1 MKNEMKKLILILF
14 LFIPLVLFSQK
25 ITLEYLIDK
34 GLQNSLDIMQNEND
48 LASQKTNLITSY
60 LTLLPSASVSASKSY
75 PNGEENNIS
84 AGFSLG
90 ESFSWNDG
98 RYFSIKNAIISKKN
112 AELNFQNKK
121 RNFIYSIFSKYI
133 AILQAEKNLEIQK
146 ENLKIQKNLLER
158 TKLKYESGE
167 ANKLDYQQAQI
178 SFLSM
183 KIDINKAKNDIE
195 NLRYELFSL
204 VGIED
209 EKQPLADIRFDI
221 NNLPEIK
228 NFEENN
234 EIKIE
239 KNNLIISELSLLQQK
254 LNLFPSLSVGFSY
267 NYSSSPYYDFLNF
280 DNYMK
285 SHSIS
290 ISFSYG
296 LFDIPTKKLNFN
308 LAKRRFYLQKLFL
321 DKKIKDTKNEVS
333 KMKKDLE
340 ALYQTY
346 RMQKEKLSLAKENF
360 KMAKE
365 QYDAGYISLLDYD
378 RSKIDFM
385 NSKISY
391 NRNYYNIILKLG
403 QIDMKLSQKIFG
415 KW

>member
-14 LFIPLVLFSQK
+14 LFIPFVLFSQK

-195 NLRYELFSL
+195 NLRYDLFSL

-209 EKQPLADIRFDI
+209 EKQSLADIRFDI
-221 NNLPEIK
+221 NKLPEIK
-228 NFEENN
+228 NFDKNN

-391 NRNYYNIILKLG
+391 NRTYYNIILKLG

>member
-14 LFIPLVLFSQK
+14 LFIPFVLFSQK

-195 NLRYELFSL
+195 NLRYDLFSL

-209 EKQPLADIRFDI
+209 EKQSLADIRFDI
-221 NNLPEIK
+221 NKLPEIK

-391 NRNYYNIILKLG
+391 NRTYYNIILKLG

>member
-195 NLRYELFSL
+195 NLRYDLFSL

-209 EKQPLADIRFDI
+209 EKQSLADIRFDI
-221 NNLPEIK
+221 NKLPEIK

-391 NRNYYNIILKLG
+391 NRTYYNIILKLG